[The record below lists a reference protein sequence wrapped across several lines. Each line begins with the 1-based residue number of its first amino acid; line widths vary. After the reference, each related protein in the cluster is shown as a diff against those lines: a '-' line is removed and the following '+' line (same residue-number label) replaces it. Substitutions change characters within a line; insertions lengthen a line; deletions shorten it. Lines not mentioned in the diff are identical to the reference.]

1 VYTAI
6 LKLVLK
12 EMENDT
18 DPNNKDII
26 KSLEGLVVRKT
37 IK

>member
-6 LKLVLK
+6 LKLVLQ